1 MWKTQNTNNSV
12 EHIKKATELITEI
25 ASETTLLALNA
36 NIEAA
41 RAGEHGKGFAVV
53 ASQIQE
59 LANQSTESAKKIEM
73 IIKDLIIN
81 SNDTVETMKKV
92 EDIIEVQNNNVHKTK
107 DTFNVFNEGINITNQ
122 SVKEISD
129 NVGTLDNSRKEIVED
144 IQILTSIAE
153 ENAASTEETAGISA
167 ELNKIMNDAYES
179 ANKVNEISDKLSNEI
194 NIFTI

>member
-1 MWKTQNTNNSV
+1 
-12 EHIKKATELITEI
+12 
-25 ASETTLLALNA
+25 
-36 NIEAA
+36 
-41 RAGEHGKGFAVV
+41 
-53 ASQIQE
+53 
-59 LANQSTESAKKIEM
+59 M

-194 NIFTI
+194 NIQTCRPCMFEFLASFLNARHRQHKSFISLSHLNS